1 MAGPVTRAALW
12 VLALGTALRIF
23 LAAWLP
29 LGTDETYAIAV
40 AREFSWS
47 FFDHPPIGFWLPVAM
62 ANLTGLETAFIYRL
76 PFLLCGFVTAAC
88 VWRLGAIIGGTRT
101 AYFGLLLFMLAPY
114 MLIGGGVFVVPD
126 GPLNMFLALSALA
139 LIRALS
145 SDRLSDWLL
154 TGLWLA
160 FAMACKYQAGLFPVS
175 VLAFLLLTRAQWR
188 RLLRAGPWLAAAV
201 GLLGLTPVV
210 LWNLQNDWASFAFHT
225 GRVGPSF
232 QPANFAQMLLGQA
245 IYLVPATFVFG
256 VIALW
261 QATRRDATLETRLL
275 AWIAIGP
282 IGMFMVT
289 YIYGTSTF
297 PHWTMPGWLFAMPLA
312 GHWLATRSG
321 QWAWRS
327 LLGFA
332 VPLWA
337 LLLVLIAH
345 VPTGMLTRG
354 ADVIPD
360 WDDTT
365 EIFDFAELEA
375 EAENAGWLNADSLV
389 VSLDWIEAG
398 HLSTGLRGAYP
409 IRVIGKEPHH
419 FQYMRGAD
427 MTENAVLLIPG
438 RGKRYERDIASAE
451 QIAQNAGA
459 RLEPLGEI
467 TLPRAGR
474 PYMHVT
480 AFRVIW

>member
-12 VLALGTALRIF
+12 VLGLGTALRIA

-76 PFLLCGFVTAAC
+76 PFLLCGFVTAVC
-88 VWRLGAIIGGTRT
+88 VWRLGNIIGGAR
-101 AYFGLLLFMLAPY
+101 AAFASLLLFTLAPY

-145 SDRLSDWLL
+145 SNRMADWAT

-160 FAMACKYQAGLFPVS
+160 FAMGCKYQAGLFPIS

-188 RLLRAGPWLAAAV
+188 RMLGLGPWLAAAI
-201 GLLGLTPVV
+201 GLLGLTPVI
-210 LWNLQNDWASFAFHT
+210 LWNLQNDWASLSFHT
-225 GRVGPSF
+225 GRVGASF
-232 QPANFAQMLLGQA
+232 QPANFAQMMVGQA
-245 IYLVPATFVFG
+245 IYLIPATFVFA

-282 IGMFMVT
+282 IGMFMIT

-297 PHWTMPGWLFAMPLA
+297 PHWTMPGWLFAIPLA
-312 GHWLATRSG
+312 GHWLAARTG
-321 QWAWRS
+321 HWAWRS
-327 LLGFA
+327 LAGTA

-337 LLLVLIAH
+337 LLIVLIVH

-354 ADVIPD
+354 AEVIPD

-365 EIFDFAELEA
+365 EIFDYAELGDA
-375 EAENAGWLNADSLV
+375 LNSAGWLSPDSLL

-398 HLSTGLRGAYP
+398 HLSTGLKGVYP
-409 IRVIGKEPHH
+409 IRVIGDAPHH

-427 MTENAVLLIPG
+427 MTENAVLLVPG
-438 RGKRYERDIASAE
+438 RGKRYARDIASVD
-451 QIAQNAGA
+451 QIAAAAGA

-467 TLPRAGR
+467 ILPRADR
-474 PYMHVT
+474 PYMNVA